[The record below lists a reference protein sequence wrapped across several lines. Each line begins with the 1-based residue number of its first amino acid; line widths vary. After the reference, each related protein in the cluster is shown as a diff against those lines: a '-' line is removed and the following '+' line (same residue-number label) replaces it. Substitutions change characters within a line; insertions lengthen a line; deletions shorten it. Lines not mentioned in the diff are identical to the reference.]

1 MRLVVLADEVLK
13 EELLSNGKTSDAEI
27 KWVDHVEEF
36 AQQEN
41 VDGFIDLLFD
51 TTKKR
56 IELLEDLSKPVI
68 VNSVVDTL
76 EEINATFVR
85 INAWPGFLK
94 RPLVEASCNTKPLKE
109 KSGEIFDCLN
119 KKMEWVPDVP
129 GFITARVIAMI
140 VNEAWF
146 ALEEG
151 ISTKEDIDI
160 AMRLGTNYPYGPFE
174 WGNQIGLENVYAL
187 LGKLSK
193 ISKRYRPSELMKRQL
208 IG

>member
-1 MRLVVLADEVLK
+1 
-13 EELLSNGKTSDAEI
+13 
-27 KWVDHVEEF
+27 
-36 AQQEN
+36 
-41 VDGFIDLLFD
+41 
-51 TTKKR
+51 
-56 IELLEDLSKPVI
+56 
-68 VNSVVDTL
+68 
-76 EEINATFVR
+76 
-85 INAWPGFLK
+85 
-94 RPLVEASCNTKPLKE
+94 
-109 KSGEIFDCLN
+109 
-119 KKMEWVPDVP
+119 MEWVPDVP

-193 ISKRYRPSELMKRQL
+193 ISKRYRSF
-208 IG
+208 